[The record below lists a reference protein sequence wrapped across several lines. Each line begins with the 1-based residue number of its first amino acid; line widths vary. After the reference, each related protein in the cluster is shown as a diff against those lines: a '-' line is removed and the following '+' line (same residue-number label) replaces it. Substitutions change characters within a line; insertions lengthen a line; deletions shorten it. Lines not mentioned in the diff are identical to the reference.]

1 MEGVSVITKYFKNLD
16 DLQLQRFTQLGALY
30 ATWNERVNLVSRKD
44 IEHLYERHILHS
56 LSIAR
61 FIKFKPDVKVMDL
74 GTGGGFPGI
83 PLAICFPEVQFTLI
97 DSIAK
102 KMRVVEDLV
111 QVLDLKNV
119 STIEGR
125 AENIKGSFD
134 YVVSRAVAPLSEIYA
149 WTGKSIAKKQQH
161 AMPNGIICLK
171 GGDLR
176 DELMP
181 FKNRVE
187 VHEIHDW
194 FDEEFFETKKLV
206 YLPC

>member
-61 FIKFKPDVKVMDL
+61 FIKFKPDVNVMDL

-111 QVLDLKNV
+111 QVLGLKNV
-119 STIEGR
+119 NTIVGR

>member
-16 DLQLQRFTQLGALY
+16 DLQLQRFADLGELY

-44 IEHLYERHILHS
+44 IDHLYERHILHS
-56 LSIAR
+56 LSIAK
-61 FIKFKPDVKVMDL
+61 FINFKSGARVMDL

-83 PLAICFPEVQFTLI
+83 PLAIFFPEVHFTLI

-102 KMRVVEDLV
+102 KMRVVDDLV
-111 QVLDLKNV
+111 QVLSLKNV
-119 STIEGR
+119 STGVGR
-125 AENIKGSFD
+125 AENLRGSFD
-134 YVVSRAVAPLSEIYA
+134 YVVSRAVAPLSDLYS
-149 WTGKSIAKKQQH
+149 WSGKSIAKKQQH

-187 VHEIHDW
+187 VHKIQDW
-194 FDEEFFETKKLV
+194 FDEEFFETKRLV

>member
-119 STIEGR
+119 STIVGR

-149 WTGKSIAKKQQH
+149 WTGKSIAIKQQH

>member
-1 MEGVSVITKYFKNLD
+1 MEGISIITKYFKSLD
-16 DLQLQRFTQLGALY
+16 DLQLQRFADLGEMY

-44 IEHLYERHILHS
+44 IAHLYERHILHS

-61 FIKFKPDVKVMDL
+61 FINLKPGANVMDL

-83 PLAICFPEVQFTLI
+83 PLAIFFPEVQFTLV

-102 KMRVVEDLV
+102 KLRVVEDLV
-111 QVLDLKNV
+111 QVLGLRNV
-119 STIEGR
+119 NPMVGR
-125 AENIKGSFD
+125 AENLRGNFD
-134 YVVSRAVAPLSEIYA
+134 FVVSRAVAPLADLYTWS
-149 WTGKSIAKKQQH
+149 GKSIAKKQQH

-176 DELMP
+176 EELLP

-187 VHEIHDW
+187 VHKIHDW
-194 FDEEFFETKKLV
+194 FDEEFFETKRLV

>member
-111 QVLDLKNV
+111 QVLELKNV
-119 STIEGR
+119 STIVGR

>member
-119 STIEGR
+119 STIVGR

-134 YVVSRAVAPLSEIYA
+134 YVVSRAVAPLSEIYT